1 MLTDVLHEQ
10 DEKQAELLR
19 SILDCTSDGVVVVD
33 KAGEVVLFNP
43 AAAELIKIKEGERL
57 GLRARVFLPED
68 ETTPFPADELPSAR
82 AIRGEETSAV
92 EVFLR
97 NEYWPQGIY
106 LSVSGRPL
114 YDEDGRARGGVVSF
128 HDITKYRQALAKARE
143 AYADMLQFAHIAAHD
158 LQSPL
163 ATISGFAGL
172 LRAEYG
178 DAVGDEGRE
187 YIGFLV
193 DEAESASRKVE
204 GLLTFSRVGTKG
216 DEFTMSDLNEVLER
230 VLRAL
235 AAEIKERGAVV
246 TKGMLPVVRADEVQI
261 ERVLQNLMSNAMK
274 FKPPE
279 QFPVVHVSA
288 KKEAGSWII
297 CVADRGIGI
306 EERFFDKAFYLLGR
320 VQGGEDYPGDG
331 IGLAVSKR
339 IIERH
344 GGRMWIESEV
354 GVGSKFFFK
363 LPE

>member
-1 MLTDVLHEQ
+1 M
-10 DEKQAELLR
+10 
-19 SILDCTSDGVVVVD
+19 VVD
-33 KAGEVVLFNP
+33 GKLKVVLFNP
-43 AAAELIKIKEGERL
+43 AAAALLKIEEGERL
-57 GLRARVFLPED
+57 GLGVMVFLPED
-68 ETTPFPADELPSAR
+68 EATPFPADELPSAR
-82 AIRGEETSAV
+82 AIRGEETRGV

-128 HDITKYRQALAKARE
+128 HDITKYRHALAE
-143 AYADMLQFAHIAAHD
+143 AQKSYADMLQFAHIAAHD

-172 LRAEYG
+172 LLDEYG
-178 DAVGDEGRE
+178 DKVEEEGRE

-193 DEAESASRKVE
+193 DEVESANRKVG

-216 DEFTMSDLNEVLER
+216 DDFTRFDLNEVLER
-230 VLRAL
+230 VLRGL
-235 AAEIKERGAVV
+235 AAEIKERGAGV

-261 ERVLQNLMSNAMK
+261 ERVLQNLVSNAMK

-279 QFPVVHVSA
+279 LFPVVHVSA
-288 KKEAGSWII
+288 KEDGGGWVI
-297 CVADRGIGI
+297 CVADKGIGI
-306 EERFFDKAFYLLGR
+306 EERFFDKAFSLFGR

-331 IGLAVSKR
+331 IGLAVSQR
-339 IIERH
+339 IVERH
-344 GGRMWIESEV
+344 GGRMWIESEM
-354 GVGSKFFFK
+354 GVGTRVFFK